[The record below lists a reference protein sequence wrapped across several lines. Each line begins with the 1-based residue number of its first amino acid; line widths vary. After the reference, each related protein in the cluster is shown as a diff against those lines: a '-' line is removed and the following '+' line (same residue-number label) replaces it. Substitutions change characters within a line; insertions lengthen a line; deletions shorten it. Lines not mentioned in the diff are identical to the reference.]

1 MGKILG
7 EIIEDTDSPSFDVF
21 KFESSEVVPPGAF
34 VSTPLSDDS
43 FLLGRVTK
51 AVGKNGVKVYEAESL
66 EQGITENGTVTF
78 SEPADVAI
86 PDAYV
91 YYAEE
96 EVIAQSVGFGANSR
110 SSIDIG
116 RSGSCRALLRPEILN
131 RHIFI
136 GGTTGSGKS
145 FAASI
150 LIEELARLKIPVI
163 VMDSQGEY
171 DALAQGLQGETLKPG
186 RDYTVLLSS
195 FTEEE
200 AAAMVSSL
208 KGTIG
213 YELFQFS
220 FLALKKEIFEGRRSE
235 FGLLDLLKRMEMD
248 APILGADGY
257 QMRLA
262 TSRTDASIRRHE
274 FLGALGKKLDWTAL
288 LKRGVPVCVDC
299 SRLELLQVQLITGAT
314 MRELQKLRLDKKVPP
329 YVLVLDEAHL
339 LVPADTETPS
349 RQIVRENVRIGR
361 HYGICMVLITQNPLD
376 IDLKTIAQCNTRLI
390 FALEPDQLS
399 SLQGVKADITED
411 MFRRIPKMP
420 RGTCLLSGTHETVR
434 HAVMVRIR
442 SDRKTRHG
450 GEAVK
455 VGGQV
460 GIVNRPHV

>member
-1 MGKILG
+1 MLGKI
-7 EIIEDTDSPSFDVF
+7 IKSDDSPSFDVF

-43 FLLGRVTK
+43 FLFGRVTK
-51 AVGKNGVKVYEAESL
+51 AVGKNSTKVYEADSL
-66 EQGITENGTVTF
+66 SQGFAQNGVVSF
-78 SEPADVAI
+78 FEPADVARPGAPVCFSEKEI
-86 PDAYV
+86 
-91 YYAEE
+91 
-96 EVIAQSVGFGANSR
+96 IAQAVGFGMDIQL
-110 SSIDIG
+110 SINLG
-116 RSGSCRALLRPEILN
+116 KAGSCDALLRPEMLA
-131 RHIFI
+131 RHVFV

-145 FAASI
+145 FATSV
-150 LIEELARLKIPVI
+150 LIEELARLKIPAI
-163 VMDSQGEY
+163 IIDSQGEY
-171 DALAQGLQGETLKPG
+171 APLTHDLQGKILKPG
-186 RDYTVLLSS
+186 RDYAVRLSS
-195 FTEEE
+195 LTDDE
-200 AAAMVSSL
+200 AAALASSL
-208 KGTIG
+208 KGTLG
-213 YELFQFS
+213 YELFHFS
-220 FLALKKEIFEGRRSE
+220 FLSLKKEIFEGKRTE
-235 FGLLDLLKRMEMD
+235 FGLSDLIKRMEMD
-248 APILGADGY
+248 APALGADGY

-274 FLGALGKKLDWTAL
+274 FLGALGRKLDWAAF
-288 LKRGVPVCVDC
+288 LKKGVPVCVDC

-376 IDLKTIAQCNTRLI
+376 IDRKTIAQCNTRLI

-399 SLQGVKADITED
+399 AIQGVKADISED

-434 HAVMVRIR
+434 HAVVVRVR

-450 GEAVK
+450 VETK
-455 VGGQV
+455 F
-460 GIVNRPHV
+460 VN